1 MLVKDIPVNISC
13 KPFIPMHAMYVMAC
27 GGVNHRP
34 FIFVYSHKILFQLI
48 FCKFM
53 EILVSLATVFR
64 LITQHWGG
72 MLRDEPKNSCKGD

>member
-13 KPFIPMHAMYVMAC
+13 KPFIPKHAMYVMAC

-64 LITQHWGG
+64 LITQQWGG